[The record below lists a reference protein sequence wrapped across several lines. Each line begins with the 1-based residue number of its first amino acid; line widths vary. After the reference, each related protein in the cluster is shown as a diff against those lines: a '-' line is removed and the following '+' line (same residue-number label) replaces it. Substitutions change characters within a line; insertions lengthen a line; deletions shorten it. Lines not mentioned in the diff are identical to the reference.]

1 MAEERKMINERKPL
15 TEVVFI
21 LDRSGSMNGLED
33 DTIGGFNSM
42 LDKQKASNSRVL
54 ISTVLFDHLL
64 EVIYD
69 RVPIETIKHMT
80 REDYYT
86 RGRTALLD
94 AIGETV
100 KHIKTIHKYARDE
113 DRPDKTLFIIT
124 TDGRENASTRYNYA
138 DVKKLV
144 EDQKEAGWEFLFL
157 GANIDAIKTAGRFG
171 IDASRAANYH
181 SDHIGTRKAFDTFGE
196 AMMCFAAAPSG
207 DLMKN
212 FFDDGDWKKD
222 IERDFMSRSKDN
234 GKGA

>member
-1 MAEERKMINERKPL
+1 MADDIKLLKEGKPL

-42 LDKQKASNSRVL
+42 LDKQKASDSLVL

-69 RVPIETIKHMT
+69 RVPIETIEHMT

-124 TDGRENASTRYNYA
+124 TDGMENASTRYSYA

-144 EDQKEAGWEFLFL
+144 EDQKEAGWEFVFL
-157 GANIDAIKTAGRFG
+157 GANIDAAETAGRFG
-171 IDASRAANYH
+171 ISANRAMNYH
-181 SDHIGTRKAFDTFGE
+181 SDHIGTRKAFDAFGGL
-196 AMMCFAAAPSG
+196 MCCFAAAPMGEELDESF
-207 DLMKN
+207 LEEVK
-212 FFDDGDWKKD
+212 
-222 IERDFMSRSKDN
+222 RDFMSRKVER
-234 GKGA
+234 